1 MSKRNIFAVSVIVLV
16 CSMSAM
22 ANTTTFSPGV
32 VLYDLP
38 HTLCYT
44 WGIDFA
50 LNPGETITGATLTYN
65 NIYDWR
71 FEPGDHLYTNLLD
84 NPQALVRAFVDTQ
97 DNGNDFTPGSDV
109 TLIGTWEDPAGGVS
123 SDFDLVYVFNS
134 DQLAKLN
141 EYASTAPGSG
151 QSNLGFGF
159 DPDCYYYNSG
169 ITFKITTSPIVPA
182 PEAILLGGFGVT
194 LVGLMRRRQII

>member
-1 MSKRNIFAVSVIVLV
+1 MGKRSYFTVSMILLV
-16 CSMSAM
+16 FSMNAM

-38 HTLCYT
+38 HTYCYT
-44 WGIDFA
+44 WGIDLT
-50 LNPGETITGATLTYN
+50 LNPGETITGATLTYS

-84 NPQALVRAFVDTQ
+84 NPQQLVRAFEDTQ
-97 DNGNDFTPGSDV
+97 TSGNDFSGQGI
-109 TLIGTWEDPAGGVS
+109 LIGDWEDPAGGVPA
-123 SDFDLVYVFNS
+123 DFDLVYEFTP

-141 EYASTAPGSG
+141 EYALTAPDRG

-159 DPDCYYYNSG
+159 DPDCHYYNSG
-169 ITFKITTSPIVPA
+169 ITFTITTSPIVPV
-182 PEAILLGGFGVT
+182 PEAILLGGFGIA